1 MGTTG
6 KRGQRAESGLEFFGS
21 EEIWKREG
29 TMSDTSYAEEG
40 R

>member
-6 KRGQRAESGLEFFGS
+6 KRGQRAESGIKFFGNDA
-21 EEIWKREG
+21 IWKREG
-29 TMSDTSYAEEG
+29 TMSDKKCGEEG